1 MNASPLDTRLLFFG
15 GKGGVGKTT
24 LASATAL
31 TLADRRLR
39 TLLVSTDPAHSTS
52 DILGADLGPEPR
64 PVVADCWAMELDP
77 EREADRY
84 IADVK
89 GRIAESVAPRLVTE
103 VERQIDIARA
113 SPGATEAALFERF
126 TRILEEE
133 GREFDRVVFDT
144 APTGQTLHLLGLP
157 EQMSAWITGLIGRRR
172 KLNAAGRMW
181 RNVAGAA
188 AEEAASDDDPV
199 LHALEERR
207 ARFLRARGV
216 LVDAGQTAFVFVVL
230 PERLPIWETERAA
243 QALGKHGIPVAGILV
258 NQVLPDDLS
267 GDFVDRRRAR
277 EATYL
282 AEIQEKLGNW
292 PLWRVP
298 LREEDPVGTDA
309 LRDLG
314 NTIWGTYGMLPET
327 SDEMKTVTTGE
338 EGSPA

>member
-1 MNASPLDTRLLFFG
+1 LLSRRLLFFG

-31 TLADRRLR
+31 TLADQRLR

-52 DILGADLGPEPR
+52 DILRADLGPEPR

-89 GRIAESVAPRLVTE
+89 GRIAESVAPRLVAE

-144 APTGQTLHLLGLP
+144 APTGQTLQLLSLP

-172 KLNAAGRMW
+172 KMTAAGRMW

-188 AEEAASDDDPV
+188 AENAASDDDPV
-199 LHALEERR
+199 LQALEERR
-207 ARFLRARGV
+207 SRRSASMASPWRGFWSIRCFRMIFRAISWIGGRPG
-216 LVDAGQTAFVFVVL
+216 
-230 PERLPIWETERAA
+230 RRSIWRRSRRIS
-243 QALGKHGIPVAGILV
+243 GIGRC
-258 NQVLPDDLS
+258 
-267 GDFVDRRRAR
+267 GECRCRRKIRSVR
-277 EATYL
+277 THC
-282 AEIQEKLGNW
+282 
-292 PLWRVP
+292 V
-298 LREEDPVGTDA
+298 
-309 LRDLG
+309 
-314 NTIWGTYGMLPET
+314 
-327 SDEMKTVTTGE
+327 S
-338 EGSPA
+338 

>member
-1 MNASPLDTRLLFFG
+1 MLSRRLIFFG

-31 TLADRRLR
+31 ALADRRLR

-52 DILGADLGPEPR
+52 DILGADLGPDPR
-64 PVVADCWAMELDP
+64 PVVADCWAMELAP

-89 GRIAESVAPRLVTE
+89 GRIAESVAPRLVAE

-144 APTGQTLHLLGLP
+144 APTGHTLQLLSLP

-172 KLNAAGRMW
+172 KLTAAGRMW

-188 AEEAASDDDPV
+188 AEDAPSDDDPV
-199 LHALEERR
+199 LQALEERR

-216 LVDAGQTAFVFVVL
+216 LTDAEQTAFVFVVL
-230 PERLPIWETERAA
+230 PERLPIWETRRAA
-243 QALGKHGIPVAGILV
+243 RALGKHGIPVAGILV
-258 NQVLPDDLS
+258 NQVLPDDLV
-267 GDFVDRRRAR
+267 GDFVDRRKAR
-277 EATYL
+277 QAEYL
-282 AEIQEKLGNW
+282 AKIQEDLGEW
-292 PLWRVP
+292 PLWRVTM
-298 LREEDPVGTDA
+298 REEDPVGTDA
-309 LRDLG
+309 IRELG
-314 NTIWGTYGMLPET
+314 KSLWGTYGMLPET
-327 SDEMKTVTTGE
+327 THETMIEIDGGDAES
-338 EGSPA
+338 SA

>member
-1 MNASPLDTRLLFFG
+1 
-15 GKGGVGKTT
+15 
-24 LASATAL
+24 
-31 TLADRRLR
+31 
-39 TLLVSTDPAHSTS
+39 
-52 DILGADLGPEPR
+52 
-64 PVVADCWAMELDP
+64 
-77 EREADRY
+77 
-84 IADVK
+84 
-89 GRIAESVAPRLVTE
+89 
-103 VERQIDIARA
+103 
-113 SPGATEAALFERF
+113 
-126 TRILEEE
+126 
-133 GREFDRVVFDT
+133 
-144 APTGQTLHLLGLP
+144 
-157 EQMSAWITGLIGRRR
+157 
-172 KLNAAGRMW
+172 MW

-216 LVDAGQTAFVFVVL
+216 LVDAEQTAFVFVVL

-243 QALGKHGIPVAGILV
+243 KALGKHGIPVAGILV

-298 LREEDPVGTDA
+298 LREEDPVGTVA

-314 NTIWGTYGMLPET
+314 DTIWGSYGMLPET
-327 SDEMKTVTTGE
+327 PHKVKTVTTGE
-338 EGSPA
+338 EESPA

>member
-1 MNASPLDTRLLFFG
+1 MSRRLLFFG

-31 TLADRRLR
+31 TLADQRLR

-52 DILGADLGPEPR
+52 DILEVDLGPEPR
-64 PVVADCWAMELDP
+64 AVVADCWAMELDP

-89 GRIAESVAPRLVTE
+89 DRIAESVAPRLVAE

-113 SPGATEAALFERF
+113 SPGAIEAALFERF

-157 EQMSAWITGLIGRRR
+157 EHMSAWITGLIGRRR
-172 KLNAAGRMW
+172 KMTAAGRMW

-188 AEEAASDDDPV
+188 AEEAASETDPV
-199 LHALEERR
+199 LRALEERR

-216 LVDAGQTAFVFVVL
+216 LTDAEQTAFVFVVL
-230 PERLPIWETERAA
+230 PERLPIWETGRAVL
-243 QALGKHGIPVAGILV
+243 ALGKHGIPVAGILV

-277 EATYL
+277 EAKYL
-282 AEIQEKLGNW
+282 AKIEQDLGSW

-298 LREEDPVGTDA
+298 LREEDPVGTEA
-309 LRDLG
+309 LRELG
-314 NTIWGTYGMLPET
+314 YAIWDSYGMIPKAPYQT
-327 SDEMKTVTTGE
+327 NAGGT
-338 EGSPA
+338 EGPA

>member
-1 MNASPLDTRLLFFG
+1 LLSRRLLFFG

-31 TLADRRLR
+31 ALADRRLR

-52 DILGADLGPEPR
+52 DILGADLGPDPR

-89 GRIAESVAPRLVTE
+89 GRIAESVAPRLVAE

-113 SPGATEAALFERF
+113 SPGAIEAALFERF

-133 GREFDRVVFDT
+133 GREYDRVVFDT
-144 APTGQTLHLLGLP
+144 APTGQTLQLLSLP

-172 KLNAAGRMW
+172 KLTAAGRMW

-188 AEEAASDDDPV
+188 AEDAASDDDPV
-199 LHALEERR
+199 LQALEDRR

-216 LVDAGQTAFVFVVL
+216 LVDAEQTAFVFVVL
-230 PERLPIWETERAA
+230 PERLPIWETARAA
-243 QALGKHGIPVAGILV
+243 RALGKHGIPVAGILV

-267 GDFVDRRRAR
+267 GDFVDRRKAR
-277 EATYL
+277 EAKYL
-282 AEIQEKLGNW
+282 AKIEEDLGDW

-298 LREEDPVGTDA
+298 MQEEDPVGTDS
-309 LRDLG
+309 LRELG
-314 NTIWGTYGMLPET
+314 YSIWDAYGMLPDKTHEV
-327 SDEMKTVTTGE
+327 SIDMKTG
-338 EGSPA
+338 G